1 MPFRGKALIAIW
13 NDIAADGRA
22 DFIEWHNREHIFERL
37 SIPGFLSGYR
47 YRTVSDLPEYF
58 TLYEVESL
66 RTTTGPDYQARLDN
80 PTAWTKRALQSYRN
94 LSRSLCEVAYSQGR
108 GLGGYLQTIRFE
120 AQAGKAPQLRQD
132 LAERVLPP
140 LLKMAGVT
148 GLHLGI
154 ADRAAS
160 SVHSEEK
167 KDHTVEIPSW
177 VLLIEATIPMR
188 RALVS
193 GCSGVSCAAPVPAMQ
208 SRPTCTRSSLPA
220 AARNSADTMLPSI
233 ECHEKGRSRRVT
245 RVQRAGSVRRE
256 SGVSCRPK
264 I

>member
-94 LSRSLCEVAYSQGR
+94 LARSLCEVAYSQGR
-108 GLGGYLQTIRFE
+108 GRGGYLQTIRFE
-120 AQAGKAPQLRQD
+120 AQAGMAQQLSQD

-167 KDHTVEIPSW
+167 KDHAVEIPSW
-177 VLLIEATIPMR
+177 VLLIEATNPDAARHPGKRLLEGELR
-188 RALVS
+188 RAGAGDAIKANLYAIEFA
-193 GCSGVSCAAPVPAMQ
+193 CSCEA
-208 SRPTCTRSSLPA
+208 L
-220 AARNSADTMLPSI
+220 
-233 ECHEKGRSRRVT
+233 GRHHVAEHRMS
-245 RVQRAGSVRRE
+245 
-256 SGVSCRPK
+256 
-264 I
+264 

>member
-1 MPFRGKALIAIW
+1 VPFRGNALIAIW

-37 SIPGFLSGYR
+37 SIPGFLSGRR
-47 YRTVSDLPEYF
+47 YRAVSDLPEYF

-80 PTAWTKRALQSYRN
+80 PTAWTKHAIQSYRN

-108 GLGGYLQTIRFE
+108 GLGGYLQTICFE
-120 AQAGKAPQLRQD
+120 AQAERALQLRQD
-132 LAERVLPP
+132 LVERVLPP

-160 SVHSEEK
+160 SVQSEEK
-167 KDHTVEIPSW
+167 KDHTVEVPSW
-177 VLLIEATIPMR
+177 VLLIESTNPDAARHPGERLLLGELR
-188 RALVS
+188 RAGAGDAIKANLYTIEFA
-193 GCSGVSCAAPVPAMQ
+193 CSSEELGRQHAAEHRM
-208 SRPTCTRSSLPA
+208 S
-220 AARNSADTMLPSI
+220 
-233 ECHEKGRSRRVT
+233 
-245 RVQRAGSVRRE
+245 
-256 SGVSCRPK
+256 
-264 I
+264 